1 MPTLCSCRYFQVFDD
16 GNLSLTLVWN
26 VRKEQWKSNLV
37 AGCDDN
43 LCRSYFRAVCSISVY
58 SCQYSFGERAITK
71 WLANIIGAT
80 GILQTH
86 MLHVDNFLLGQDKD
100 AFTSF
105 GSNHGFQEQGISSS
119 LDLLAYLYFTPCIIP
134 LNSNVNLIFFKA
146 HPLV

>member
-1 MPTLCSCRYFQVFDD
+1 
-16 GNLSLTLVWN
+16 
-26 VRKEQWKSNLV
+26 
-37 AGCDDN
+37 
-43 LCRSYFRAVCSISVY
+43 
-58 SCQYSFGERAITK
+58 
-71 WLANIIGAT
+71 
-80 GILQTH
+80 

-105 GSNHGFQEQGISSS
+105 GNNHGFQEQGISSS